1 MGELLK
7 KLVLENTV
15 PYNIPLP
22 FLYYRE
28 RKNRWFR
35 RREKYY
41 NAFIV
46 FNDERRLLV
55 EDTEII
61 IGSPR
66 QVGLRAVK
74 IIEKLWLDY
83 LGGLQEEDDGRLKPL
98 TINLVRL
105 GYLLEEMGVGNKFGE
120 YIDGDRRWVCK
131 ADFEKSELYKQVMK
145 TMIDYLH
152 LEISPYEKYN
162 PKWWKESRK
171 PSLNTGTSEL
181 VRNLRKSGVLEKRGL
196 EEDALETL
204 LYLNPDPT
212 LLRLIIDFALGEAGR
227 NEFEL
232 WLSKNSNENK
242 NISVVPKE

>member
-15 PYNIPLP
+15 PYDTPLP
-22 FLYYRE
+22 LLYYRE

-66 QVGLRAVK
+66 QVSLRAVK
-74 IIEKLWLDY
+74 IIEKLCLDY
-83 LGGLQEEDDGRLKPL
+83 IGGLQEDNGMIRTL

-105 GYLLEEMGVGNKFGE
+105 GYLLEEMNIPGKH
-120 YIDGDRRWVCK
+120 IDGDTRWVCK
-131 ADFEKSELYKQVMK
+131 ADFENSEFYEQLMN

-162 PKWWKESRK
+162 PKWWKKEFKK

-181 VRNLRKSGVLEKRGL
+181 VQNLKKSGVLEKRGL

-212 LLRLIIDFALGEAGR
+212 LLRLIIDFALGETGR

-232 WLSKNSNENK
+232 WLNKNSNENK
-242 NISVVPKE
+242 SISVVPKE

>member
-1 MGELLK
+1 M
-7 KLVLENTV
+7 
-15 PYNIPLP
+15 
-22 FLYYRE
+22 
-28 RKNRWFR
+28 
-35 RREKYY
+35 
-41 NAFIV
+41 
-46 FNDERRLLV
+46 LV

-66 QVGLRAVK
+66 QVSLRAVK

-83 LGGLQEEDDGRLKPL
+83 LGGLQEEIGMIRTL

-105 GYLLEEMGVGNKFGE
+105 RHLLGEMDMPGK
-120 YIDGDRRWVCK
+120 YIAGDIRWVCK
-131 ADFEKSELYKQVMK
+131 SDFEYSEFYEQLMR

-152 LEISPYEKYN
+152 LEISPYETYN

-171 PSLNTGTSEL
+171 PSLNIGTSEL
-181 VRNLRKSGVLEKRGL
+181 VQNLKKSGVLEKRGL

-242 NISVVPKE
+242 SISVVPKE

>member
-15 PYNIPLP
+15 PYNTPLP
-22 FLYYRE
+22 LLYYR
-28 RKNRWFR
+28 KKHGWFR
-35 RREKYY
+35 RRKKYY

-46 FNDERRLLV
+46 LNDERRLLV

-61 IGSPR
+61 IGSPL
-66 QVGLRAVK
+66 QVGPRSVKVIVK
-74 IIEKLWLDY
+74 IWLDY
-83 LGGLQEEDDGRLKPL
+83 LGGLQEDDGLMGSL
-98 TINLVRL
+98 TINLVKL
-105 GYLLEEMGVGNKFGE
+105 GYLLDEICEGNRFGN
-120 YIDGDRRWVCK
+120 YIDGDTRWVCK
-131 ADFEKSELYKQVMK
+131 ADFENSEFYKQLTN
-145 TMIDYLH
+145 TMMHYLH

-162 PKWWKESRK
+162 PKWWKKESRK
-171 PSLNTGTSEL
+171 PSLNIGTSEL
-181 VRNLRKSGVLEKRGL
+181 VQNLRKSGVLEKRGL

-242 NISVVPKE
+242 SISVVPKE

>member
-15 PYNIPLP
+15 PYNTPLP
-22 FLYYRE
+22 LLYYR
-28 RKNRWFR
+28 KKHGWFR
-35 RREKYY
+35 RRERYY

-55 EDTEII
+55 KDTEII

-74 IIEKLWLDY
+74 TIEKLCLDY
-83 LGGLQEEDDGRLKPL
+83 LGGLQEDGGLI

-105 GYLLEEMGVGNKFGE
+105 GYLLEEAGVGNKFGE
-120 YIDGDRRWVCK
+120 YIDGDKRWVCK

-171 PSLNTGTSEL
+171 PSLNIGTSEL
-181 VRNLRKSGVLEKRGL
+181 VQYLRKSGVLEKRGL

-212 LLRLIIDFALGEAGR
+212 LLRLIIDFALGEVGR

-242 NISVVPKE
+242 SISVVPKE

>member
-15 PYNIPLP
+15 PYNTPLP
-22 FLYYRE
+22 LLYYRE
-28 RKNRWFR
+28 RKRWFR
-35 RREKYY
+35 RREEYY

-46 FNDERRLLV
+46 FNGERRLLV

-83 LGGLQEEDDGRLKPL
+83 IGGLQEDEQLKPL
-98 TINLVRL
+98 TINLVKLRH
-105 GYLLEEMGVGNKFGE
+105 LLEEMGMPPGKFIYG
-120 YIDGDRRWVCK
+120 YTRWVNK
-131 ADFEKSELYKQVMK
+131 GDFENSEFREQVMN

-162 PKWWKESRK
+162 PKWWKKESRK
-171 PSLNTGTSEL
+171 LNLNTGTSEL
-181 VRNLRKSGVLEKRGL
+181 VQNLKKSGVLEKRGL

-212 LLRLIIDFALGEAGR
+212 LLRLIIDFALGEVGR
-227 NEFEL
+227 YEFEL

-242 NISVVPKE
+242 SISVVPKE

>member
-15 PYNIPLP
+15 PYNTPLP
-22 FLYYRE
+22 LYY
-28 RKNRWFR
+28 KKKHGWFR

-74 IIEKLWLDY
+74 IIEKIWLDY
-83 LGGLQEEDDGRLKPL
+83 IGGLQEDGLIRSL

-105 GYLLEEMGVGNKFGE
+105 GYLLEEVGVGNKFGK
-120 YIDGDRRWVCK
+120 YIDGDKRWVCT
-131 ADFEKSELYKQVMK
+131 ADFEKSVFYEQMMK

-162 PKWWKESRK
+162 PKWWKKESRK
-171 PSLNTGTSEL
+171 LSLNIGTSEL
-181 VRNLRKSGVLEKRGL
+181 VQNLKKSGVLEKRGL

-212 LLRLIIDFALGEAGR
+212 LLRLIIDFALGEVGR

-242 NISVVPKE
+242 SISVVPKE

>member
-15 PYNIPLP
+15 PYDTPLP
-22 FLYYRE
+22 LLYYR
-28 RKNRWFR
+28 KKHWWFR

-46 FNDERRLLV
+46 FNNERRLLV

-66 QVGLRAVK
+66 QVGLRSVK
-74 IIEKLWLDY
+74 IIEKIWLDY
-83 LGGLQEEDDGRLKPL
+83 IGGLQEEDGLIRTL
-98 TINLVRL
+98 TINFVKLEL
-105 GYLLEEMGVGNKFGE
+105 LLEEMDMPGKRIE
-120 YIDGDRRWVCK
+120 GDTRWVCK
-131 ADFEKSELYKQVMK
+131 SDFKNSKFYEQVMN
-145 TMIDYLH
+145 TMINYLH

-162 PKWWKESRK
+162 PKWWKKESRK
-171 PSLNTGTSEL
+171 LSLNIGTSEL
-181 VRNLRKSGVLEKRGL
+181 VQNLKKSGVLEKRGL
-196 EEDALETL
+196 EKDALETL

-212 LLRLIIDFALGEAGR
+212 LLRLIIDFALGEVGR

-242 NISVVPKE
+242 SISVVPKE

>member
-1 MGELLK
+1 MGKLLK

-15 PYNIPLP
+15 PYNTPLP
-22 FLYYRE
+22 LLYYR
-28 RKNRWFR
+28 KKHGWFR

-41 NAFIV
+41 TAFIV

-61 IGSPR
+61 IGSHL

-74 IIEKLWLDY
+74 IIEKFCLNY
-83 LGGLQEEDDGRLKPL
+83 IGGLQEDESGLIRSL

-105 GYLLEEMGVGNKFGE
+105 GDLLREMDMPGKHI
-120 YIDGDRRWVCK
+120 YGDTRWICEV
-131 ADFEKSELYKQVMK
+131 DFENSEFYEQLMD
-145 TMIDYLH
+145 TMINYLR

-162 PKWWKESRK
+162 PKWWKKESRK
-171 PSLNTGTSEL
+171 PSLNIGTSEL
-181 VRNLRKSGVLEKRGL
+181 VKNLRKSGILEKRGL

-212 LLRLIIDFALGEAGR
+212 LLRLIIDFALGEVGR

-242 NISVVPKE
+242 SISIIPKE

>member
-1 MGELLK
+1 MEESLK

-15 PYNIPLP
+15 PYNTPLP
-22 FLYYRE
+22 LLYYR
-28 RKNRWFR
+28 KKHGWFR

-46 FNDERRLLV
+46 FKGERRLLV

-61 IGSPR
+61 IGSPQ
-66 QVGLRAVK
+66 QVRLRAVK

-83 LGGLQEEDDGRLKPL
+83 LGGLQEDDRLIRAL
-98 TINLVRL
+98 TINLIKL
-105 GYLLEEMGVGNKFGE
+105 GHLLGEMDMSGKLI
-120 YIDGDRRWVCK
+120 YGDTRWVNK
-131 ADFEKSELYKQVMK
+131 GDFENSEFHERLMNI
-145 TMIDYLH
+145 MINYLH

-171 PSLNTGTSEL
+171 PSLNIGTSEL
-181 VRNLRKSGVLEKRGL
+181 VQNLRKSGILEKRGL

-212 LLRLIIDFALGEAGR
+212 LLRLIIDFALGEVGR

-242 NISVVPKE
+242 SISVIPKE

>member
-15 PYNIPLP
+15 PYNTPLP
-22 FLYYRE
+22 LLYYR
-28 RKNRWFR
+28 KKHGWFR

-66 QVGLRAVK
+66 QVSLRAAK
-74 IIEKLWLDY
+74 IIEKLWLGY
-83 LGGLQEEDDGRLKPL
+83 LGELQEEDGLIRSL

-105 GYLLEEMGVGNKFGE
+105 RHLLEEMGMPGKLTYV
-120 YIDGDRRWVCK
+120 DTRWVCT
-131 ADFEKSELYKQVMK
+131 ADFEKSKFHEQLMN

-171 PSLNTGTSEL
+171 LSLNMGTSEL
-181 VRNLRKSGVLEKRGL
+181 VQNLRKSGVLEKRGL
-196 EEDALETL
+196 EEDDLETL

-242 NISVVPKE
+242 SISVVPKE

>member
-15 PYNIPLP
+15 PYNTPLP
-22 FLYYRE
+22 LLYYRE

-46 FNDERRLLV
+46 FNNERRLLV

-61 IGSPR
+61 IGSSR

-83 LGGLQEEDDGRLKPL
+83 LGGLQEDNGLIKTL
-98 TINLVRL
+98 TINLVRF
-105 GYLLEEMGVGNKFGE
+105 GYLLEEMGVGNKLGK
-120 YIDGDRRWVCK
+120 YIKGDTRWVCK
-131 ADFEKSELYKQVMK
+131 ADFEKSEFYKQLMN

-162 PKWWKESRK
+162 PKWWKKESRK
-171 PSLNTGTSEL
+171 LSLNTGTSEL
-181 VRNLRKSGVLEKRGL
+181 VKNLRKSGVLEKRGL

-212 LLRLIIDFALGEAGR
+212 LLRLIIDFALGEEGR
-227 NEFEL
+227 YEFEL

-242 NISVVPKE
+242 SISVVPKE